1 MKALPFFKSVAAY
14 CRQAC
19 TKSDRDPTVTG
30 YTKLSRFCKLGTDRH
45 YVATNIPRNGA
56 TIASTKLKKLVALS

>member
-1 MKALPFFKSVAAY
+1 MKALRFFKSVAAY

-30 YTKLSRFCKLGTDRH
+30 YTKLSRCRDQHTAKWGNYCFDEAKETRGVILE
-45 YVATNIPRNGA
+45 AI
-56 TIASTKLKKLVALS
+56 